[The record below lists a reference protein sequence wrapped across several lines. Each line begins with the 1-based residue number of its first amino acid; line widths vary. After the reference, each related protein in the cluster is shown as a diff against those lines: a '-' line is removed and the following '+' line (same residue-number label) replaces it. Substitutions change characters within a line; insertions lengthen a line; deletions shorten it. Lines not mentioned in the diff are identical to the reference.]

1 MLDRSLVDRSEATN
15 RRHKLKLKRQTKDR
29 GYLDDMNQLWGY
41 LIVEELVRN
50 GVDYF
55 IISPGSRSTPLTVAV
70 ARNPKAS
77 HTICID
83 ERAAAFHA
91 IGYARAT
98 TNPAVLICTS
108 GTAAANYLPAVIEA
122 ATDNLPLIILSADR
136 PPELRRTGANQTIDQ
151 VNLYGTYPTWQF
163 DLPCPTAEINPHVV
177 LTTIDLAVYRSRQ
190 SPGGVIHLN
199 WMFREPLAPTTEPVE
214 IPVSLKDW
222 HGRNGVY
229 TVYAQK
235 LNITSESQIQQLI
248 AHIIKPT
255 IRGVLIVGQLKDPAS
270 YHWVI
275 KLAER
280 LNWAV
285 FADIQSG
292 LRLRRDIPN
301 LIHYFDRLLLTD
313 KAIELESIDTVIQ
326 IGSRIVSAGLLKCL
340 AKYPPTNY
348 VMVLDDSNRE
358 DPNHQVTLRIE
369 SNLAIFCQQL
379 LSNRVQRPPTEW
391 VQQLRSTSQ
400 SIIVTDFL
408 NRQETLS
415 EPWIVRSVSELIP
428 AYHGLWMANSMPIR
442 DLDMYGSE
450 YTNNPRI
457 GVNRGTS
464 GIEGSIAAAT
474 GFAVGLEAPV
484 TAIVGDLSA
493 LHDLNSLALFRKNP
507 YPVIMIIINNDGGG
521 IFSFLQIAKS
531 TDVFEA
537 YFGTPHGLNFDRA
550 AAMFGLEYYH
560 PQTQTEFIEY
570 YTQSLSTN
578 KSAIIEVTTDR
589 QANWQLHQDIQGEI
603 QQKISQI

>member
-1 MLDRSLVDRSEATN
+1 MDNYVKVNICQTAYVDR
-15 RRHKLKLKRQTKDR
+15 
-29 GYLDDMNQLWGY
+29 MNQLWGY

-55 IISPGSRSTPLTVAV
+55 VISPGSRSTPLTVAV

-77 HTICID
+77 HIICID

-136 PPELRRTGANQTIDQ
+136 PPELRYTGANQTINQ

-163 DLPCPTAEINPHVV
+163 DLPCPTVEINPVVV
-177 LTTIDLAVYRSRQ
+177 LTTIDLAVSRSRQ
-190 SPGGVIHLN
+190 SPGGVVHLN
-199 WMFREPLAPTTEPVE
+199 CMFREPLAPTAEPVE
-214 IPVSLKDW
+214 IPVSLSDW
-222 HGRNGVY
+222 HQRNGVY
-229 TVYAQK
+229 TSYAQK
-235 LNITSESQIQQLI
+235 LNIASESQIQQLV
-248 AHIIKPT
+248 AHIIQPT
-255 IRGVLIVGQLKDPAS
+255 IRGVLIVGQLKEPES
-270 YHWVI
+270 YHWVV

-280 LNWAV
+280 LNWAI

-292 LRLRRDIPN
+292 LRLRRDLPN

-313 KAIELESIDTVIQ
+313 KAVELASIDTVIQ
-326 IGSRIVSAGLLKCL
+326 IGSRIVSAGLLKWL

-348 VMVLDDSNRE
+348 VMVQDNSDRD
-358 DPNHQVTLRIE
+358 DPNHQVILRIE
-369 SNLAIFCQQL
+369 SDISFFCQQL
-379 LSNRVQRPPTEW
+379 LSHGFQRPATEW

-400 SIIVTDFL
+400 RIGLIVADFL
-408 NRQETLS
+408 NGKQTLT
-415 EPWIVRSVSELIP
+415 EPWIARTISELIP
-428 AYHGLWMANSMPIR
+428 ADCGLWIANSMPIR
-442 DLDMYGSE
+442 DLDIYGSE

-457 GVNRGTS
+457 GANRGTS

-493 LHDLNSLALFRKNP
+493 LHDLNSLALLRKNS
-507 YPVIMIIINNDGGG
+507 YPVIAIIINNDGGG
-521 IFSFLQIAKS
+521 IFSFLPLAKSLLGRIAKS
-531 TDVFEA
+531 TDVFES
-537 YFGTPHGLNFDRA
+537 YFGTPHGLEFSHA
-550 AAMFGLEYYH
+550 AAMFGLDYYH
-560 PQTQTEFIEY
+560 PQTQTEFIDNY
-570 YTQSLSTN
+570 IQALAKN
-578 KSAIIEVTTDR
+578 KSAIVEITTER
-589 QANWQLHQDIQGEI
+589 QANWQLHQDIQREI
-603 QQKISQI
+603 QQKIS

>member
-1 MLDRSLVDRSEATN
+1 
-15 RRHKLKLKRQTKDR
+15 
-29 GYLDDMNQLWGY
+29 MNQLWGY

-50 GVDYF
+50 GLNYF

-122 ATDNLPLIILSADR
+122 ATDRLPLIILSADR
-136 PPELRRTGANQTIDQ
+136 PPELRYTGANQTIDQ

-163 DLPCPTAEINPHVV
+163 DLPCPTAEINPVVV
-177 LTTIDLAVYRSRQ
+177 LTTIDLAVSRSRQ

-199 WMFREPLAPTTEPVE
+199 WMFREPLTPTAESVE
-214 IPVSLKDW
+214 IPASLNDW
-222 HGRNGVY
+222 HRRNGVY
-229 TVYAQK
+229 TSYAEK
-235 LNITSESQIQQLI
+235 LNTATESQIQQLV

-285 FADIQSG
+285 FADLQSG

-313 KAIELESIDTVIQ
+313 KAVELKPVDTIIQ
-326 IGSRIVSAGLLKCL
+326 IGSRIVSAGLLKWL

-348 VMVLDDSNRE
+348 VMILDNSDRD

-369 SNLAIFCQQL
+369 SDIALFCQQL
-379 LSNRVQRPPTEW
+379 LNNGFQCPPTEW

-400 SIIVTDFL
+400 RFGLIVADFL
-408 NRQETLS
+408 NGKEKLS
-415 EPWIVRSVSELIP
+415 EPWIARTISELIP

-442 DLDMYGSE
+442 DLDMYGSA
-450 YTNNPRI
+450 YTNHPRI
-457 GVNRGTS
+457 GANRGTS

-474 GFAVGLEAPV
+474 GFAVGLEAPT

-493 LHDLNSLALFRKNP
+493 LHDLNSLALLRQNP
-507 YPVIMIIINNDGGG
+507 YPVIAIIINNDGGG
-521 IFSFLQIAKS
+521 IFSFLPIAKS

-550 AAMFGLEYYH
+550 AAMFGLDYYH
-560 PQTQTEFIEY
+560 PQTQTEFIDN
-570 YTQSLSTN
+570 YTQSLATN
-578 KSAIIEVTTDR
+578 KSVIIEITTDR

-603 QQKISQI
+603 QQKISQR